1 MMEMKEPIIS
11 ERFDVDDIRKIREY
25 NAARY
30 KNMTTEEIIREIHEG
45 AEEVLAHLKKI
56 KTVQKQKEMF
66 NYVSF
71 FVIIFWVILKRQLCR
86 Y

>member
-1 MMEMKEPIIS
+1 MKKLKIYLDTSVISYLLQPDTPEKMEETRRFCWRKCMMEMKEPTIS

-45 AEEVLAHLKKI
+45 RKW
-56 KTVQKQKEMF
+56 F
-66 NYVSF
+66 
-71 FVIIFWVILKRQLCR
+71 
-86 Y
+86 

>member
-45 AEEVLAHLKKI
+45 AEEVLAHLKKN
-56 KTVQKQKEMF
+56 KNRTETERDV
-66 NYVSF
+66 
-71 FVIIFWVILKRQLCR
+71 
-86 Y
+86 